1 MTKKQRRFIELKAMG
16 VANKEAAI
24 QAGYAPNSA
33 AVSAGKMM
41 MQAEVREA
49 IAQAQANSTADTP
62 QGMPRVHYPDAM
74 TFLMDAMNNAA
85 LPVAL
90 RMDAA
95 KNLLPYQHARLG
107 EKGKKEKRKEE
118 ADRLTGGRG
127 RFATG
132 KPPRLHSIDGGKP
145 PN

>member
-33 AVSAGKMM
+33 DVTAGKLMM
-41 MQAEVREA
+41 RADVREA
-49 IAQAQANSTADTP
+49 IEQGQASSSVDKS
-62 QGMPRVHYPDAM
+62 QGMPRAHYPDSL

-85 LPVAL
+85 LPVPM

-95 KNLLPYQHARLG
+95 KSLLPYQHARLG
-107 EKGKKEKRKEE
+107 EKGKKEQRKEN
-118 ADRLTGGRG
+118 AATLAGAK
-127 RFATG
+127 RFAVG
-132 KPPRLHSIDGGKP
+132 KPPRLHAIDGGKP

>member
-1 MTKKQRRFIELKAMG
+1 MTRKQRRFIELKIMG

-24 QAGYAPNSA
+24 EAGYAPNSA
-33 AVSAGKMM
+33 DVTAGKLMM
-41 MQAEVREA
+41 RADVREA
-49 IAQAQANSTADTP
+49 IEQGQASSGVDSKQA
-62 QGMPRVHYPDAM
+62 MPRAHYPDSL

-85 LPVAL
+85 LPVAM

-95 KNLLPYQHARLG
+95 RHLLPYQHARLG
-107 EKGKKEKRKEE
+107 EKGKKEKRLED
-118 ADRLTGGRG
+118 AAVLTGGRS

-145 PN
+145 PT